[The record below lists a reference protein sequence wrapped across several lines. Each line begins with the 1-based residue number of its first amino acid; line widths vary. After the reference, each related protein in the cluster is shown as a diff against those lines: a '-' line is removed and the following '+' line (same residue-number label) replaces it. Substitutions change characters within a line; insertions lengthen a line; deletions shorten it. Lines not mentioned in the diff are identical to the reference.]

1 MKAKEWVKNSRLGRG
16 LVRLLGEEKGAVA
29 MEYIVIALLIGAAV
43 VALVMVF
50 GGNIRN
56 MFEKSNDVMTSK
68 TVEEVNDVGK
78 AWNDAQDQMKGKKDT
93 AVQAGDKLG
102 GDFNDA
108 HGSSGGSNGGG
119 NGGGE

>member
-56 MFEKSNDVMTSK
+56 MFGKTNDVMTST
-68 TVEEVNDVGK
+68 TVKEVDDVGK
-78 AWNDAQDQMKGKKDT
+78 SWREAQTQMKGKKQT
-93 AVQAGDKLG
+93 AEQAGDKLG

-108 HGSSGGSNGGG
+108 HGSSSSSTGGKQ
-119 NGGGE
+119 

>member
-1 MKAKEWVKNSRLGRG
+1 MKAKKWVKNSRLGRS

-50 GGNIRN
+50 GGNVRN
-56 MFEKSNDVMTSK
+56 MFAKSNDVMTSK
-68 TVEEVNDVGK
+68 TVDDVKTAGGE
-78 AWNDAQDQMKGKKDT
+78 WRSAQDAMKEKKKT
-93 AVQAGDKLG
+93 AEEAGDKLG

-108 HGSSGGSNGGG
+108 HGGGG
-119 NGGGE
+119 GGGQ

>member
-56 MFEKSNDVMTSK
+56 MFAKSNDVMTST
-68 TVEEVNDVGK
+68 TVSDVQK
-78 AWNDAQDQMKGKKDT
+78 
-93 AVQAGDKLG
+93 AGDAHRAKQGVLKTKNTEAVKAGDTLG
-102 GDFNDA
+102 GDFSKDR
-108 HGSSGGSNGGG
+108 GG
-119 NGGGE
+119 NNQGGASN